1 MFDSRRDYVRRVR
14 LNQVRTH
21 VLDVR
26 VTGWIMRRTWFRFS
40 LGVIPPFLSRFFFLP
55 FNHSCRALYLFDI
68 FLDATQ
74 RGRIYVIAL
83 VQW

>member
-40 LGVIPPFLSRFFFLP
+40 L
-55 FNHSCRALYLFDI
+55 FDI